1 MVVNIYMEHLRR
13 NLSGGV
19 QAYPADAITLIT
31 YMYMYIYTKEITLDP
46 KFDVESNGM
55 VYLSS
60 SSSLGHDIGPLTAR
74 VNVFVRLAHATSPGA
89 GRGSAGRRGFAWG

>member
-1 MVVNIYMEHLRR
+1 MEHLRR

-60 SSSLGHDIGPLTAR
+60 SLSLGRDITHLLQKWTFLSDRLMQLDFDHVLIFSKYEIMYLTHT
-74 VNVFVRLAHATSPGA
+74 LK
-89 GRGSAGRRGFAWG
+89 